1 MGVTWDLHGTWSE
14 GIAKAKR
21 RQNEGLAKEER
32 RTNEGRVEDE
42 FGGEK

>member
-1 MGVTWDLHGTWSE
+1 MGLTWELLGTYM
-14 GIAKAKR
+14 GLGAKAKR